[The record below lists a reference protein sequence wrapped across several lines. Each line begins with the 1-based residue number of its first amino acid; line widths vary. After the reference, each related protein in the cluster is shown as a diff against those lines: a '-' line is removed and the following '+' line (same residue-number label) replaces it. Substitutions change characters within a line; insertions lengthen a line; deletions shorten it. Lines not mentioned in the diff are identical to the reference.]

1 LVETEEDA
9 LAVKAEIEGGADF
22 AEVAKEKSTGPSGP
36 SGGSLGWFGPGMMV
50 PAFET
55 AVAELEVGDISAPV
69 KTQFG
74 WHIIKLE
81 DKRSKEAPA
90 LEEVKAELETQV
102 RQIKAQAMIEE
113 LTAAATVDRTAAE
126 GIDPTVLTNIGLLE

>member
-1 LVETEEDA
+1 MVETEEDA

-55 AVAELEVGDISAPV
+55 AVAELEVGGISAPV

-90 LEEVKAELETQV
+90 MEEVKAELETQV

-126 GIDPTVLTNIGLLE
+126 GIDPTVLSNIGLLE